1 MPWSWVWGEK
11 KAPIKKVEVETVNT
25 ELPKSVTRLGVR
37 VEIELEHPDH
47 LSAFATVLDSK
58 LQFVLPE
65 GNTVKSGR
73 ITDIEV
79 LS

>member
-11 KAPIKKVEVETVNT
+11 KAPVKKVEVETVNT
-25 ELPKSVTRLGVR
+25 ELPKTVTRIGVR
-37 VEIELEHPDH
+37 VEIDLEHPTG

-58 LQFVLPE
+58 LQFVLPD
-65 GNTVKSGR
+65 GNEVKSGS